1 MSDNQQASASGARV
15 LFISPNR
22 IGDSVIASGVVRE
35 INRQWPG
42 ARITVAAG
50 GPPAPFFRAA
60 PGVERI
66 IVVNKGKWASHW
78 FRLWAEVVKQPWD
91 VVIDTR
97 GSALGWLI
105 RAGTRRIYN
114 RGWET
119 GVPKVEVVSR
129 LMQAPHSLEPEHYID
144 GRARAEAAAV
154 IDPQL
159 ADGAGP
165 GPIIALAP
173 IAHQKGKSWPADRWG
188 ALVEKLKAESRFD
201 GWRFMLVGGPGD
213 HPAAA
218 PALMAAGLRGIDCVG
233 RGDILASA
241 AAIARARLFV
251 GNDSGLMHV
260 AAATETPTLGLF
272 GPSEWWHKAPWGPK
286 GRVLASSPA
295 RGEFRPI
302 TDLTVDQTVA
312 AVLALHDAFIS
323 GANPDQ
329 P

>member
-15 LFISPNR
+15 LFVSPNR
-22 IGDSVIASGVVRE
+22 IGDSVIASGIVRE
-35 INRQWPG
+35 INRQWPN

-50 GPPAPFFRAA
+50 GPPAPFFRST

-97 GSALGWLI
+97 GSALGWLV

-129 LMQAPHSLEPEHYID
+129 LMQAPHSLEPELYID
-144 GRARAEAAAV
+144 DRAQAEAAAV

-159 ADGAGP
+159 AGGAGP

-188 ALVEKLKAESRFD
+188 VLVEMLKAESRFD

-213 HPAAA
+213 HPPAA
-218 PALMAAGLRGIDCVG
+218 PALAAAGGRGIDFVG

-241 AAIARARLFV
+241 AAIRRAALFV

-260 AAATETPTLGLF
+260 AAAAGTPTLGLF
-272 GPSEWWHKAPWGPK
+272 GPTEWWLYGPR
-286 GRVLASSPA
+286 GPRTRTVASNQT
-295 RGEFRPI
+295 RGEFAPI
-302 TDLTVDQTVA
+302 EDLTVEAVFA
-312 AVLALHDAFIS
+312 ATLDLHDAFI
-323 GANPDQ
+323 GAEAGA
-329 P
+329 